1 VKTLGAKI
9 AASHAHAAGNHRAY
23 VSRAV
28 QKLFQDTPDD
38 KKLCFVK
45 EEVFGITDG
54 GPIIGADH
62 PVLTEM
68 FAIPIAGA
76 LCCSLIFRGLLLL
89 NPLIAGLGGQVI
101 SNQRFCL
108 RRRDLK

>member
-1 VKTLGAKI
+1 MLQTRVHP
-9 AASHAHAAGNHRAY
+9 SQ
-23 VSRAV
+23 
-28 QKLFQDTPDD
+28 QKLFDLTATCLCVLCSKDTPGD

-45 EEVFGITDG
+45 KEVFGITDG

-62 PVLTEM
+62 PVLKEM

-101 SNQRFCL
+101 SNQRFSL